1 LPSVFEKTLGKGL
14 LFAEYFWE
22 LHSANLFFKEKI
34 IIFFSAYHCCLPSVF
49 RNYTRQTYFSKKKN
63 NEELHSPAAICVLPA
78 VAQELAL
85 FGHIVPSQWETA
97 RGMKLSLA
105 TKFQAIQK

>member
-1 LPSVFEKTLGKGL
+1 MSPIHPPLGHLDPFML
-14 LFAEYFWE
+14 L
-22 LHSANLFFKEKI
+22 
-34 IIFFSAYHCCLPSVF
+34 
-49 RNYTRQTYFSKKKN
+49 
-63 NEELHSPAAICVLPA
+63 A
-78 VAQELAL
+78 VAQEMAL

>member
-1 LPSVFEKTLGKGL
+1 VL
-14 LFAEYFWE
+14 L
-22 LHSANLFFKEKI
+22 
-34 IIFFSAYHCCLPSVF
+34 
-49 RNYTRQTYFSKKKN
+49 
-63 NEELHSPAAICVLPA
+63 A

>member
-1 LPSVFEKTLGKGL
+1 
-14 LFAEYFWE
+14 
-22 LHSANLFFKEKI
+22 
-34 IIFFSAYHCCLPSVF
+34 LPSVF

-63 NEELHSPAAICVLPA
+63 NEELHSPAAICVLLA